1 MKEQRLIHITHRR
14 DGDRNQSNLYTLQLA
29 HSPSDRPSDSPS
41 DRPSDRPY
49 VQPVTVNRTVKEN
62 RKEKES
68 GAKKAKEVEIEF
80 PESLDTKNFKDQW
93 AAYEEYRQENKLRRL
108 KPSSIK
114 AKLAELSEWG
124 EEVAIEQIR
133 QTIGNGWQGI
143 FPPKSFSSM
152 PRTAGAPEAKESSA
166 PRRPTWEIKQVLDVV
181 EDDLR
186 ELRLHRSEVAGGS
199 YHWDAPHHRQAY
211 IEKLKQ
217 RKQLKK
223 EMTSSC

>member
-1 MKEQRLIHITHRR
+1 VCT
-14 DGDRNQSNLYTLQLA
+14 
-29 HSPSDRPSDSPS
+29 
-41 DRPSDRPY
+41 
-49 VQPVTVNRTVKEN
+49 VTTNRTVKEN

-93 AAYEEYRQENKLRRL
+93 IAYEEYRQENKLRRL